1 MNRPIQSKHIWIRA
15 QCTSNGNRR
24 VQLEIRSRSD
34 TVVTQFVTRKG
45 YTGNQNEEKQ
55 GQRHKNIQ
63 CTRERDERSSPQSHL
78 ILNSS
83 LSALSLPVT
92 LTVLSGQCCHD
103 TNCCNATDMLFS
115 LLFFL
120 APSPYQMFFF
130 RQEQEQLYFHFP
142 TGSLK
147 STTWSSHV
155 CSVFGSTA
163 HGPWMDAFSSRQ

>member
-1 MNRPIQSKHIWIRA
+1 MLGFWPMNRPIQSKHIWIRA

-24 VQLEIRSRSD
+24 VQFEIRSRSD

-55 GQRHKNIQ
+55 GQRHKNSQ

-92 LTVLSGQCCHD
+92 LTVLSNPFGQCCHD
-103 TNCCNATDMLFS
+103 TNGCNATDMLFS
-115 LLFFL
+115 LFFFL

-130 RQEQEQLYFHFP
+130 AESRN
-142 TGSLK
+142 
-147 STTWSSHV
+147 SSI
-155 CSVFGSTA
+155 FIFQR
-163 HGPWMDAFSSRQ
+163 DL